1 MRRQLYFEC
10 SSGISGDMAVAAM
23 LDLGADPGVLKA
35 ALDSLPL
42 SGFHAVIGRRPCSGI
57 DACDFDVQLD
67 APYETHDHDMAYL
80 YGDDEAAGHHHHHD
94 HNHDHDGPTHHHDHE
109 HHHHHSHRT
118 LAEVKAIL
126 SEADLSDGARAL
138 ANTIFDHLAAA
149 EAKAH
154 GTDAEHVHF
163 HEVGAV
169 DSIVD
174 ITAAAVCFD
183 DLKTRLGFT
192 GVVFPAITE
201 GSGKVRC
208 AHGWMP
214 VPVPAVVHLAE
225 QHELP
230 LKLTNLMGERI
241 TPTGAAIA
249 SAVMTGKQLP
259 ETFTIVKSGIG
270 AGKRTYTD
278 CANILR
284 VFLIEDEGDADDV
297 LQIEAN
303 LDDSTG
309 EILGHAVNALLDA
322 GALDVT
328 LTPVTMKKN
337 RPGTVLTVLCKAA
350 DADQLE
356 DLIFAETTTI
366 GLRHFP
372 VSRKVLPRKI
382 ETADTPYG
390 PAKVKVTEHLGK
402 KRGIPEYDSVAAL
415 AKAHGLAFP
424 DAYAAVLSAWQAQA

>member
-10 SSGISGDMAVAAM
+10 SSGISGDMAVGAM
-23 LDLGADPGVLKA
+23 LDLGADPSVLKA

-42 SGFHAVIGRRPCSGI
+42 SGYRAVIGRRPCSGI
-57 DACDFDVQLD
+57 DACDFDVKLE

-80 YGDDEAAGHHHHHD
+80 YGPDDPDEAHHEHHHHD
-94 HNHDHDGPTHHHDHE
+94 HDHE
-109 HHHHHSHRT
+109 HHHHHHSHRT

-126 SEADLSDGARAL
+126 AGAELSDGARAL
-138 ANTIFDHLAAA
+138 ANRIFDHLAAA

-154 GTDAEHVHF
+154 GTDADHVHF

-183 DLKTRLGFT
+183 DLKTRLGFS
-192 GVVFPAITE
+192 GVLFPAITE
-201 GSGKVRC
+201 GCGKVRC

-225 QHELP
+225 QHHLP
-230 LKLTNLMGERI
+230 IKLTDLMGERV

-249 SAVMTGKQLP
+249 SAVMTGQKLP
-259 ETFTIVKSGIG
+259 DTFTIVKSGVG

-278 CANILR
+278 CTNILR
-284 VFLIEDEGDADDV
+284 VFLIEDKDDDDSV
-297 LQIEAN
+297 VQIEAN

-309 EILGHAVNALLDA
+309 EILGRTMDRLLAA

-328 LTPVTMKKN
+328 FTPVVMKKN
-337 RPGTVLTVLCKAA
+337 RPGTVLTVLCKAG
-350 DADQLE
+350 DAAALE

-372 VSRKVLPRKI
+372 VRRAVLPRRI
-382 ETADTPYG
+382 ETVETPWG
-390 PAKVKVTEHLGK
+390 QAKVKVTEHQGK
-402 KRGIPEYDSVAAL
+402 TRGIPEYDAVAAL
-415 AKAHGLAFP
+415 ADANNLAFP
-424 DAYAAVLSAWQAQA
+424 DVYAAVIAAWQAKA

>member
-1 MRRQLYFEC
+1 MAKQLYFEC
-10 SSGISGDMAVAAM
+10 SSGISGDMTVGAM
-23 LDLGADPGVLKA
+23 LDLGADRAVLMQ

-42 SGFHAVIGRRPCSGI
+42 SGYTIEIGRRAVSGI
-57 DACDFDVQLD
+57 DACDFDVVLD
-67 APYETHDHDMAYL
+67 APLNNHDHDMAYL
-80 YGDDEAAGHHHHHD
+80 YGSGHHDHGHHHD
-94 HNHDHDGPTHHHDHE
+94 HDHDHGDHHHGHV
-109 HHHHHSHRT
+109 HRT
-118 LAEVKAIL
+118 LAEVKQIL
-126 SEADLSDGARAL
+126 AGGTMTDGAQAL
-138 ANTIFDHLAAA
+138 ANRIFDHLAAA

-154 GTDAEHVHF
+154 GTDADHVHF

-225 QHELP
+225 QHRLP
-230 LKLTNLMGERI
+230 LKLTDLMGERI

-309 EILGHAVNALLDA
+309 EILGHAVNRLLSA

-424 DAYAAVLSAWQAQA
+424 DAYATVLSAWQAQA